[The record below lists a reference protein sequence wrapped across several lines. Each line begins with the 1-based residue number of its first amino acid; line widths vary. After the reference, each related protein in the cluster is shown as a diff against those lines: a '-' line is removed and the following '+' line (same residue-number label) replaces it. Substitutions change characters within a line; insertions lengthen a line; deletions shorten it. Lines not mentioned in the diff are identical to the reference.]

1 MSAELGMIAVLI
13 TTCASAIVAVISQI
27 QHSRCEKIKMCCG
40 IFECSRKVP
49 DVQEP
54 TVELHPDGIQP
65 DGIQPDGIKPNG
77 IQNEIIHHK

>member
-40 IFECSRKVP
+40 IFECNRKVP
-49 DVQEP
+49 DIQEP
-54 TVELHPDGIQP
+54 TIDVHSEDVQSEGIHP
-65 DGIQPDGIKPNG
+65 N
-77 IQNEIIHHK
+77 NMR

>member
-40 IFECSRKVP
+40 IFECNRKVP

-54 TVELHPDGIQP
+54 TIDVHPENIHSGNIP
-65 DGIQPDGIKPNG
+65 SENINFNKIK
-77 IQNEIIHHK
+77 

>member
-40 IFECSRKVP
+40 IFECNRKVP
-49 DVQEP
+49 DIQEP
-54 TVELHPDGIQP
+54 TIDVHSEDVQSESIHP
-65 DGIQPDGIKPNG
+65 N
-77 IQNEIIHHK
+77 NMR

>member
-40 IFECSRKVP
+40 IFECNRKVP
-49 DVQEP
+49 DIQEP
-54 TVELHPDGIQP
+54 TLDIHKNNHLDNYQ
-65 DGIQPDGIKPNG
+65 DSHTN
-77 IQNEIIHHK
+77 IISLPENQILK